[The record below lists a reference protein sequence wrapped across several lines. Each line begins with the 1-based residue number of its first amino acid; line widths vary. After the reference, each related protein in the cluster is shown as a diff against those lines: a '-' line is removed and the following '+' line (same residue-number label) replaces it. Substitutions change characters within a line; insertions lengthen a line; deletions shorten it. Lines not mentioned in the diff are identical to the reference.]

1 MTARRRRGGTLA
13 TAVLACLATAL
24 APAAAVP
31 QPPPPTGNGTVIADG
46 HLDLGPRVVD
56 GRWTVQI
63 RDDTTRPPTWRYPED
78 VVVHVTD
85 TARQELPDDPAYTFL
100 GAPGEP
106 VWLLPQVQQAGV
118 PWPGWNTQDP
128 SVLDPPVRDVAWSI
142 ERVQGPGTF
151 VLFLNEDF
159 GAPHTVFN
167 STRPFPQQLAVEP
180 NTHAHGN
187 WAFTRPGVYLLDVRM
202 TARAS
207 DGRALDD
214 RRTLRLAVGTPQPR
228 DAFAVAWAVP
238 APADPP
244 VAPPESDGG
253 PPVAEPPGE
262 KDDSDPPVAV
272 IAVCAIGGAALVTTV
287 ALVLRRRRQPASQE
301 RPS

>member
-1 MTARRRRGGTLA
+1 MTARRRRGSTLA

-24 APAAAVP
+24 APATAAP
-31 QPPPPTGNGTVIADG
+31 QPPPPAGTGTVIADG
-46 HLDLGPRVVD
+46 HLDLGPRIVD
-56 GRWTVQI
+56 GRWMLQI
-63 RDDTTRPPTWRYPED
+63 RDDTTRPATWRDPED

-85 TARQELPDDPAYTFL
+85 TARQELPDDPAYAFL

-142 ERVQGPGTF
+142 ERVQGPGAF

-159 GAPHTVFN
+159 GAPHTVFD
-167 STRPFPQQLAVEP
+167 STRPFPQRLAVEA

-187 WAFTRPGVYLLDVRM
+187 WAFTRPGVYLLDARM
-202 TARAS
+202 TARTA

-214 RRTLRLAVGTPQPR
+214 RRTLRLAVGTPDPH
-228 DAFAVAWAVP
+228 DAFAAAWATP
-238 APADPP
+238 ATADPP
-244 VAPPESDGG
+244 AAPPEPAEA
-253 PPVAEPPGE
+253 PPLAEPAGD
-262 KDDSDPPVAV
+262 KDSDPPVAV
-272 IAVCAIGGAALVTTV
+272 IAACAIGAAALLTTV
-287 ALVLRRRRQPASQE
+287 SLSLRRRRRPASQE